1 MSPLHS
7 INEQL
12 SGGLKRKN
20 SNTFPI
26 KSKVKRTDSMS
37 SMSME
42 TCSNR
47 SSSDGDLQTRTET
60 EKKRKM
66 KSERPDSPCHRS
78 FADLETEPYLNSY
91 PIQMS
96 TGNSYPQDNLM
107 SEGNSTAD
115 WYNLGNT
122 QGQGQPLLHGQ
133 TQRYQQNMLSSGYS
147 AGPNF
152 CGPDLSQMGYTH
164 GMDCNAHTNQYY
176 QSQSYPPMLPQVNIS
191 HCIQQMDFPDP
202 FGIGNADLNGLDLC
216 WLVDDMDMPDSAADV
231 YGSRTTETQ
240 QETPHTQTNFERT
253 SPTTESSSIASKVH
267 GNVAAHAI
275 QESKSSNS
283 ECSTETSSAFGSSE
297 AYTSYEESSLTSC
310 TSSDDGCYDDFDAS
324 PTQDQTMGDAMAVIT
339 NTNSQRRRLSKSSLA
354 RNNSNST
361 TNGTNSNSNNGN
373 YYSIETCTTSEMQ
386 NKEFTTRSTI
396 QPTQPQSHNQNLTNC
411 LSTNS
416 NSDGTGWFRGNDE
429 DLVLGIVE
437 AFSS

>member
-1 MSPLHS
+1 
-7 INEQL
+7 
-12 SGGLKRKN
+12 
-20 SNTFPI
+20 
-26 KSKVKRTDSMS
+26 MS

-47 SSSDGDLQTRTET
+47 SSSDGDRTEI

-78 FADLETEPYLNSY
+78 FADSETEPYLNSY

-122 QGQGQPLLHGQ
+122 QGQGQAPSHGQ

-164 GMDCNAHTNQYY
+164 GMDCNAHTTQYY
-176 QSQSYPPMLPQVNIS
+176 QSQSYPPIPQINIS

-231 YGSRTTETQ
+231 YGSRAAPEAP
-240 QETPHTQTNFERT
+240 QETPQTPSNFERT
-253 SPTTESSSIASKVH
+253 SPTAESSSMASKVQ
-267 GNVAAHAI
+267 GNAAAHVV
-275 QESKSSNS
+275 QESKSSKCVCNA
-283 ECSTETSSAFGSSE
+283 ETSSAFGSSE

-310 TSSDDGCYDDFDAS
+310 TSIDDGCYDDFDAS

-339 NTNSQRRRLSKSSLA
+339 NSQRRRLSKSSLA
-354 RNNSNST
+354 RNSN
-361 TNGTNSNSNNGN
+361 TNSSATGNNTSGNGN
-373 YYSIETCTTSEMQ
+373 YYSNDSSATSDMQ

-396 QPTQPQSHNQNLTNC
+396 QPTQPPSQNQNLSNC
-411 LSTNS
+411 LSSSES
-416 NSDGTGWFRGNDE
+416 NGWFRGDDE